1 MTGAPRSPPPAEVAR
16 GVAAERLRLLD
27 LRTRAE
33 PAVLG
38 APPGAQPVGLLR
50 HVLHP
55 QGEDAVY
62 LCAHAVRSRWALR
75 RGAAQVDGG
84 FRRWRAER
92 LPVVGRRG
100 RS

>member
-1 MTGAPRSPPPAEVAR
+1 MTGARRSLPPAEVAR
-16 GVAAERLRLLD
+16 GVAAGRLRLLD

-33 PAVLG
+33 RALLG

-50 HVLHP
+50 HVLRP

-62 LCAHAVRSRWALR
+62 LCAHAVRSRWTLR
-75 RGAAQVDGG
+75 HGAAQVDGG
-84 FRRWRAER
+84 FRRWRAEG
-92 LPVVGRRG
+92 LPVVDRGG